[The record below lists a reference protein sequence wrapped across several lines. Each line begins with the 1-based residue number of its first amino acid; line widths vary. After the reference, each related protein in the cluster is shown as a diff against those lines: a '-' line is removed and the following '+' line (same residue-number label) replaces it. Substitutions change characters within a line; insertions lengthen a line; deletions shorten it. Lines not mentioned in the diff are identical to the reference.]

1 MIPVNILPLT
11 GLPSPFLTYSW
22 SESFPEPIPGTR
34 IRIPLGNREVAGLV
48 WTQETISPQ
57 SGFSLKPVL
66 EILDPFPLMP
76 QELFPILS
84 FTSWF
89 YRIPLG
95 LVLRWALPPSTTKP
109 VPIPKRYRNLLPNLP
124 KEVIL
129 HEYPSLTLTD
139 DQSQTLNRWR
149 TLIRQGGFSASVL
162 RGVTGSG
169 KTRLYQEMVTDT
181 ILQGKQALILTPEI
195 ALVPQMEQSFSDL
208 VDGIATIHSQ
218 ISPSKR
224 LKSWISILNG
234 EKSLVIGPRSSFF
247 APLKRLGLI
256 IVDEEHDPAYQSY
269 EGLAFNVRNLAIKH
283 AQNLG
288 IPIVLGSATPL
299 AESFY
304 YSQTGRYHSLHLP
317 KRVHGQPLPPILLSR
332 QTRNDLFVPLAITE
346 EVRTNLERG
355 EQTIILLNRRGYA
368 PFLRCISC
376 GFSVSCKRCSVH
388 MVLHKKPNRLLVC
401 HTCGD
406 RSAPPAQCPQCG
418 GNLLA
423 EDGLATQKAEEWL
436 HSKFPGSRIERMDQD
451 RNVSK
456 TNALVEFQRGE
467 GDILI
472 GTQMIAKGHDFKK
485 VTLGIVLEADR
496 AMSLPDYR
504 GEERAFQ
511 LVLQLAGRVGRHQGG
526 GRVYVVTKIP
536 DLPFYTFLS
545 GYDWEGF
552 LKKTLKERKALSY
565 PPFGRM
571 VLLTVSAR
579 SETQLIDSLQKASL
593 EHLLLP
599 GNPPFTIM
607 GPVPAPI
614 YKARLLYRFQY
625 LVKAPSIETIHAI
638 LNEVQQTLA
647 PLKGIRVDWAVDPP
661 DLLSF

>member
-11 GLPSPFLTYSW
+11 GLPQPFLTYNLP
-22 SESFPEPIPGTR
+22 ENTPEPAPGTR
-34 IRIPLGNREVAGLV
+34 VRIPLGNREVAGLV
-48 WTQETISPQ
+48 WNKEIQSPQ
-57 SGFSLKPVL
+57 SGFILKPVS
-66 EILDPFPLMP
+66 EILDSFPLMP
-76 QELFPILS
+76 PELFPILS

-109 VPIPKRYRNLLPNLP
+109 EPLPRRYKNLSESMISKQALLDHLSP
-124 KEVIL
+124 
-129 HEYPSLTLTD
+129 TLTD
-139 DQSQTLNRWR
+139 DQSQALNTWR
-149 TLIRQGGFSASVL
+149 DLSRKGGFSATVL

-169 KTRLYQEMVTDT
+169 KTRLYQEMVRDT
-181 ILQGKQALILTPEI
+181 INQGKQALILTPEI
-195 ALVPQMEQSFSDL
+195 ALVPQMEQAFSGI

-218 ISPSKR
+218 ISPSQR
-224 LKSWISILNG
+224 LKTWISILNG

-283 AQNLG
+283 SQSLG

-317 KRVHGQPLPPILLSR
+317 NRVHGQPLPPILLAR
-332 QTRNDLFVPLAITE
+332 QTRSDLFIPPAITNE
-346 EVRTNLERG
+346 IAMNLGRG

-406 RSAPPAQCPQCG
+406 RSSPPGQCPQCG

-436 HSKFPGSRIERMDQD
+436 ISKFPGSRIERMDQD
-451 RNVSK
+451 RTGPK
-456 TNALVEFQRGE
+456 TNALERFQRGE

-472 GTQMIAKGHDFKK
+472 GTQMIAKGHDFKN

-511 LVLQLAGRVGRHQGG
+511 LVLQLAGRVGRHKDG
-526 GRVYVVTKIP
+526 GRVYIVTRAP
-536 DLPFYTFLS
+536 ELPFYTFLS
-545 GYDWEGF
+545 RYDWEGF
-552 LKKTLKERKALSY
+552 LKKTLKERQGLHY

-571 VLLTVSAR
+571 AILTVSDR
-579 SETQLIDSLQKASL
+579 SESKLIDSLQKASL
-593 EHLLLP
+593 ERLSLP
-599 GNPPFTIM
+599 GNPPFNIM
-607 GPVPAPI
+607 GPIPAPI

-625 LVKAPSIETIHAI
+625 LIKAPSIETIHAI
-638 LNEVQQTLA
+638 LNVSQQTFA
-647 PLKGIRVDWAVDPP
+647 PFKGVRVDWAVDPP